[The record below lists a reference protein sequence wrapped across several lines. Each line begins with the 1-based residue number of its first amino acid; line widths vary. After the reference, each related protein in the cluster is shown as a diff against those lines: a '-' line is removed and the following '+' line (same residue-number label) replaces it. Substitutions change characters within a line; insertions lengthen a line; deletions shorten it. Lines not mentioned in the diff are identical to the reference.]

1 MSFILDALRK
11 SETERQQQ
19 AGGEFSSVPSS
30 SGESQSPKWLWM
42 LALLLLVNIA
52 VLLGILLRPGA
63 GPEPEAP
70 SQTTSSQTS
79 PAQTA
84 SPQTAPAQ
92 AVPAEAETA
101 SAAPAGQEAPSFEE
115 RVAEAKEEQPPPGP
129 AAEETAAQAVATSA
143 PTSAI
148 VSPPPGQER
157 LMTLDELRLAGAVQ
171 LPELHLDIH
180 VFAEQPAERFVFV
193 NMNKHREGSQLEEGP
208 VVYEITP
215 EGVVLQ
221 HQGRTF
227 LLPRE

>member
-30 SGESQSPKWLWM
+30 SGENQSHKWLWM

-52 VLLGILLRPGA
+52 VLVGILLRPSSA
-63 GPEPEAP
+63 PEPEAP
-70 SQTTSSQTS
+70 
-79 PAQTA
+79 
-84 SPQTAPAQ
+84 
-92 AVPAEAETA
+92 
-101 SAAPAGQEAPSFEE
+101 AAPAASEVVPVEPDLVTEETVAEPSFED
-115 RVAEAKEEQPPPGP
+115 RVTQAKENQPPPEP
-129 AAEETAAQAVATSA
+129 VVEEGTAAAAGAPASGIVA
-143 PTSAI
+143 
-148 VSPPPGQER
+148 SPRNQQR
-157 LMTLDELRLAGAVQ
+157 LMTLDELRLAGTTQ

-180 VFAEQPAERFVFV
+180 VYADEPAERFVFI
-193 NMNKHREGSQLEEGP
+193 NMNKLREGSRLDEGP
-208 VVYEITP
+208 VVSEITP